1 MPFGGKTMKLAIGND
16 HVAVEMKNEVKAYLE
31 QKGIAKRLLISV
43 PIFVVTLLILFY
55 SLSDKDGF
63 NLIWRYFAWAN
74 QTLSVFTLWALTV
87 WMFLTRRYYW
97 VTMVP
102 AVFMTCVCTTYIF
115 IAPECFNFNA
125 SLSYIGGGV
134 CALVSLIWFTFW
146 ALRVGI
152 NKRIKE

>member
-1 MPFGGKTMKLAIGND
+1 MVDNITKSWLGSFGAILALLGVIAAPITSGD
-16 HVAVEMKNEVKAYLE
+16 TALRSARLLVADFLHLE

-87 WMFLTRRYYW
+87 WMFLTRRY
-97 VTMVP
+97 
-102 AVFMTCVCTTYIF
+102 
-115 IAPECFNFNA
+115 
-125 SLSYIGGGV
+125 
-134 CALVSLIWFTFW
+134 
-146 ALRVGI
+146 
-152 NKRIKE
+152 